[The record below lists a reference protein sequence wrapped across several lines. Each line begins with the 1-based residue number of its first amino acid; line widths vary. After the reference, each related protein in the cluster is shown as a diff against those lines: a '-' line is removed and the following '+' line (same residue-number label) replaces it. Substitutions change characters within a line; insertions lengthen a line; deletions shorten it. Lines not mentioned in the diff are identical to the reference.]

1 MSRAK
6 PRTDKT
12 PRRQGALLV
21 LFAPEEREKIRA
33 AAQADDRAEGAWV
46 RVVALREAGR
56 AKAGR

>member
-1 MSRAK
+1 MPRPKAK
-6 PRTDKT
+6 TEKT

-21 LFAPEEREKIRA
+21 LFTPEERERIRA